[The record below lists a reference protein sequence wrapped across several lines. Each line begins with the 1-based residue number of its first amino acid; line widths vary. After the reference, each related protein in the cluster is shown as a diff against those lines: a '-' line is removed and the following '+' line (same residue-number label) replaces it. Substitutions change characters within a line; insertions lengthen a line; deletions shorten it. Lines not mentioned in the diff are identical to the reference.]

1 MNIKEIIQMIKNA
14 IESTFQEIDKW
25 FEKSEQLRSYSPQDK
40 GWTINEILEHIS
52 LTNHFLLILI
62 NKGTKK
68 AIEIARKGNANIE
81 LSDYKFGSEKLDEIA
96 IYNSFNWIN
105 PEHMEP
111 TGEKALLEIRTLLKS
126 QVNQC
131 LTNLEEMANGEGTL
145 YKTMMTVNSL
155 GKIDVYH
162 YIYFLAQHA
171 KRHIAQME
179 NVEKEYI
186 KL

>member
-1 MNIKEIIQMIKNA
+1 MNIKDTIQMIKNA
-14 IESTFQEIDKW
+14 LESTFQEIDKW
-25 FEKSEQLRSYSPQDK
+25 FEKSEELRTYRPQDT

-52 LTNHFLLILI
+52 LTNYFLLILI

-68 AIEIARKGNANIE
+68 ASEIARKGNTIVE

-111 TGEKALLEIRTLLKS
+111 TGKRALLEIRNDLKS
-126 QVNQC
+126 QVDQC
-131 LTNLEEMANGEGTL
+131 LMNLEEMANGEGTL

-162 YIYFLAQHA
+162 YIYFLVQHA
-171 KRHIAQME
+171 KRHITQME
-179 NVEKEYI
+179 NVEKEYTQ
-186 KL
+186 L